1 MSLGNLPAELWL
13 MVMDNLVS
21 QGQLKSLSS
30 LSQTCWTLYEFG
42 NPKLY
47 KASLNHESK
56 ICAAL
61 NWAASKNCT
70 GTSMKL
76 IEFGMPVNQLF
87 QEAAGERSR
96 LLTPLAMAAEQGR
109 IEIVR
114 QFLNVPEI
122 DVNVRCAYQET
133 ALHHAV
139 MSRSLETISL
149 LLAQEGILV
158 DARSDTGLTPLG
170 LAVSGGNAEIVR
182 LLLAQGALVDP
193 DSRTDRGW
201 SLLYIAVDHQVDAEV
216 VKLLIDT
223 GRVDVN
229 FIDPTSHF
237 TPLIA
242 AVTKNLPDIA
252 RLLVSH
258 PDIDPNLGAHNNQIV
273 PIATAAIWGH
283 TEIVRIL
290 LSHPQTD
297 PDRAILPRS
306 RALIQADIWRRED
319 IVELLLADERVGE
332 ETRQLLK
339 GQRFLFRKPALG
351 SGIEDGAWWSKMFKS
366 IW

>member
-1 MSLGNLPAELWL
+1 M
-13 MVMDNLVS
+13 
-21 QGQLKSLSS
+21 
-30 LSQTCWTLYEFG
+30 
-42 NPKLY
+42 LY
-47 KASLNHESK
+47 KASFNDESK

-61 NWAASKNCT
+61 NWAISRNST
-70 GTSMKL
+70 GTSTKL
-76 IEFGMPVNQLF
+76 IEYGMPVNELF
-87 QEAAGERSR
+87 QELASR
-96 LLTPLAMAAEQGR
+96 CNRMLTPLAMAAEQGR
-109 IEIVR
+109 AEIVR
-114 QFLNVPEI
+114 QFLNVPGI

-133 ALHHAV
+133 ALHHAI

-149 LLAQEGILV
+149 LLAQESILA

-170 LAVSGGNAEIVR
+170 LAVSGGHAEIVR
-182 LLLAQGALVDP
+182 LLLAQGPLVDP

-223 GRVDVN
+223 GRVNVN
-229 FIDPTSHF
+229 FIDPTSRF

-242 AVTKNLPDIA
+242 AVTKNLPNIA

-258 PDIDPNLGAHNNQIV
+258 PDIDPNLGAYNNQIV
-273 PIATAAIWGH
+273 PIATAAIRGH

-306 RALIQADIWRRED
+306 RALLQADIWRREE
-319 IVELLLADERVGE
+319 IVEMLLADGRVGE
-332 ETRQLLK
+332 ESRALLK
-339 GQRFLFRKPALG
+339 GQRILTRKPALG
-351 SGIEDGAWWSKMFKS
+351 SEVETGLWWSKMFKS